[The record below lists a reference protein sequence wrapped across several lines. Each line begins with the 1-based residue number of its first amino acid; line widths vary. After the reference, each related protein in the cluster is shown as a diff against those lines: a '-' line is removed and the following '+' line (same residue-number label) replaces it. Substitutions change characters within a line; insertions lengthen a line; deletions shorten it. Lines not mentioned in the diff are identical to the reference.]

1 MNKSALGR
9 IVPRGVG
16 SVMLGDVGY
25 IGVTGWYS
33 DLGGGGGGVSSLR
46 IPFCILG
53 HLLGGVE
60 RW

>member
-33 DLGGGGGGVSSLR
+33 DFWGGY
-46 IPFCILG
+46 F
-53 HLLGGVE
+53 LL
-60 RW
+60 